1 MKLWS
6 GLGRV
11 LAMASLV
18 VLATGCD
25 PVSGSSV
32 SHEDDPDFARGKNRL
47 ARKDRAGPIL
57 SFELGIE
64 NDRANAAAQCELALF
79 YYGRSS
85 GEKPD

>member
-18 VLATGCD
+18 VLTTGCD
-25 PVSGSSV
+25 PASGSSV

-47 ARKDRAGPIL
+47 ARNMPAHDTSTCIRKKIL
-57 SFELGIE
+57 
-64 NDRANAAAQCELALF
+64 
-79 YYGRSS
+79 
-85 GEKPD
+85 GE